1 MADVAL
7 SVQLSRAALGL
18 PPLEIA
24 ASPTYYCSTQF
35 LGAAVQWSRTQVG
48 SPWVD
53 GQVTTTRTR
62 QMVSEQVA
70 VEVKAPDM
78 AALVVAVDE
87 LVSAFQQD
95 SFTLTIL
102 AENGSWEYQCEAAD
116 YQVVLWS
123 TPRLVAK
130 QAQVVFTVPRQP
142 YSLLAGAVT

>member
-24 ASPTYYCSTQF
+24 ASPTYYVSTQF
-35 LGAAVQWSRTQVG
+35 LGAAVQWSRNQVG

-62 QMVSEQVA
+62 QMVSEQIA
-70 VEVKAPDM
+70 VEVKGADL
-78 AALVVAVDE
+78 AAVKAAVDE
-87 LVSAFQQD
+87 LVSAFIQD
-95 SFTLTIL
+95 SFTLTVL

-116 YQVVLWS
+116 YQVVLWT
-123 TPRLVAK
+123 TPRLAAA
-130 QAQVVFTVPRQP
+130 QAQMLFTVPRQP